1 MRRFEL
7 VEGKSSKFWEV
18 QAEGCTVTVRFG
30 RMGTNGQTQT
40 KTFADEAAA
49 LKEQDKLIRAKTAK
63 SYAEAP
69 VAAGAALAA
78 VAPKEKAAPLPA
90 APAPAPTGA
99 PRGSLSPRDLPWPQ
113 GQVAETLFKDLAAV
127 RGVHCP
133 PMPVTLADLSTPP
146 QVDCSHNA
154 IELERLTAPLGHS

>member
-63 SYAEAP
+63 GYAETP

-78 VAPKEKAAPLPA
+78 VAPKEKAAPL
-90 APAPAPTGA
+90 
-99 PRGSLSPRDLPWPQ
+99 
-113 GQVAETLFKDLAAV
+113 
-127 RGVHCP
+127 C
-133 PMPVTLADLSTPP
+133 
-146 QVDCSHNA
+146 
-154 IELERLTAPLGHS
+154 

>member
-7 VEGKSSKFWEV
+7 VQGKSSKYWEV

-30 RMGTNGQTQT
+30 RMGANGQTQT
-40 KTFADEAAA
+40 KTLADEAAA

-63 SYAEAP
+63 GYAEAP

-90 APAPAPTGA
+90 APAPTWAAFRPRRCCKAPSISSR
-99 PRGSLSPRDLPWPQ
+99 PRI
-113 GQVAETLFKDLAAV
+113 
-127 RGVHCP
+127 
-133 PMPVTLADLSTPP
+133 TLASTA
-146 QVDCSHNA
+146 SA
-154 IELERLTAPLGHS
+154 SKT

>member
-49 LKEQDKLIRAKTAK
+49 LKEQDKLIRAKAAK
-63 SYAEAP
+63 GYVEVA

-90 APAPAPTGA
+90 APAPAPASASAGT

-113 GQVAETLFKDLAAV
+113 G
-127 RGVHCP
+127 
-133 PMPVTLADLSTPP
+133 
-146 QVDCSHNA
+146 
-154 IELERLTAPLGHS
+154 

>member
-7 VEGKSSKFWEV
+7 VEGKSSKYWEV

-63 SYAEAP
+63 GYAEAP

-78 VAPKEKAAPLPA
+78 VAPKEKAAPLPHLLARRA
-90 APAPAPTGA
+90 AACR
-99 PRGSLSPRDLPWPQ
+99 PRICPGRRARHPSRCSRIWRLC
-113 GQVAETLFKDLAAV
+113 AACIA
-127 RGVHCP
+127 RPC
-133 PMPVTLADLSTPP
+133 
-146 QVDCSHNA
+146 
-154 IELERLTAPLGHS
+154 R